1 MLHESLAP
9 LRTNPSESAI
19 LLDID
24 GTLAPIVENAGEA
37 SVPESTRQLIIA
49 ISRRYGQ
56 LACISGRRASEAR
69 AMVSVG
75 TIAYVGAHGG
85 ELLRPGWTEAVVDPE
100 LLRWSARV
108 EAFRLESDTGEL
120 RRRRVRIED
129 KGTIIAY
136 HWRGAADEQDA
147 RAAVDALA
155 GRAKQAGLEVYWGRK
170 VMEVRPPVRIDKGL
184 AVRQVLGERRYAAV
198 LYVGDDTTD
207 LDAFR
212 AVRALARDGSVG
224 QAICVGVNSA
234 EAPAG
239 VTGEADLMV
248 RGTDGVR
255 DLLAALAAS

>member
-1 MLHESLAP
+1 
-9 LRTNPSESAI
+9 
-19 LLDID
+19 
-24 GTLAPIVENAGEA
+24 
-37 SVPESTRQLIIA
+37 
-49 ISRRYGQ
+49 
-56 LACISGRRASEAR
+56 
-69 AMVSVG
+69 
-75 TIAYVGAHGG
+75 
-85 ELLRPGWTEAVVDPE
+85 
-100 LLRWSARV
+100 
-108 EAFRLESDTGEL
+108 
-120 RRRRVRIED
+120 
-129 KGTIIAY
+129 
-136 HWRGAADEQDA
+136 
-147 RAAVDALA
+147 
-155 GRAKQAGLEVYWGRK
+155 
-170 VMEVRPPVRIDKGL
+170 VRIDKGL